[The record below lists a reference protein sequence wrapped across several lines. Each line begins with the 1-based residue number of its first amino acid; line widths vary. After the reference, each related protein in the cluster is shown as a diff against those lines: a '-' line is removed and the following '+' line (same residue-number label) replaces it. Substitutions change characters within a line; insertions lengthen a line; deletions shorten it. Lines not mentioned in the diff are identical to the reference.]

1 MRTKEDNM
9 VNRKNTLVIMGCSL
23 LVMMLAS
30 CSGMFHRTFEE
41 DVPRSELKRMGFSLD
56 HYRPSEVL
64 LTEDDKAKIQKL
76 LGHPLKYY
84 PKGLGYYREI
94 RHGEIGDIVP
104 IRFQTPY
111 GRLVILVRIRWD
123 SIDKIIAAQDVA
135 KAGEPLVNDLF
146 LSQFLGRTATSSYK
160 VVKTPQDLLA
170 APNPIRPITG
180 EPAISQEIADRLQEI
195 MAIHAVDNF

>member
-1 MRTKEDNM
+1 MPTRNILIII
-9 VNRKNTLVIMGCSL
+9 VGSL
-23 LVMMLAS
+23 FVMMQAS
-30 CSGMFHRTFEE
+30 CAGMFHWTFQE
-41 DVPRSELKRMGFSLD
+41 DIPQSELKRMGFSLD

-64 LTEDDKAKIQKL
+64 LTEDDKAKIQEL

-104 IRFQTPY
+104 VRLETPY
-111 GRLVILVRIRWD
+111 GKLVILVRIRLD
-123 SIDKIIAAQDVA
+123 SIDKIIVAQNITKDGRPV
-135 KAGEPLVNDLF
+135 VNDLF
-146 LSQFLGRTATSSYK
+146 LSQFLGRTATISFK

-180 EPAISQEIADRLQEI
+180 EPAISQEIADRLQEV
-195 MAIHAVDNF
+195 MAINSVKRF

>member
-1 MRTKEDNM
+1 ML
-9 VNRKNTLVIMGCSL
+9 NRNRLLVIMGCSL

-30 CSGMFHRTFEE
+30 CAGMFHRTFEE

-56 HYRPSEVL
+56 HYRPREVL
-64 LTEDDKAKIQKL
+64 LTEDDKAKIQEL

-104 IRFQTPY
+104 VRLETPY

-123 SIDKIIAAQDVA
+123 SIDKIIAAQNLA
-135 KAGEPLVNDLF
+135 KDGAPLVNDLF

-160 VVKTPQDLLA
+160 AAKTPQDLLA
-170 APNPIRPITG
+170 APKPIRPITG